1 MGSGIR
7 PKREGFSPI
16 PTDHRQRPANVSS
29 RAAVC
34 FARALRPQARESAS
48 YSPRGRSPIVNWIRF
63 IEQDWQEFAWSAG
76 ILIAAI
82 ASALIARALFF
93 WLLKKLTARKG
104 SVIGNSLVKHGQKPT
119 HWIFPLIAVLA
130 VLPGLPLPHT
140 LALALEHI
148 AGLALIGA
156 CAWLIVLFIEIV
168 SDVISG
174 RYRIDVADNLMA
186 RRVQTQFQM
195 IHRIAIVLVTV
206 VAVSIALMTF
216 PAIKHIGMSILAS
229 AGLASLIVGLAM
241 KGTLSN
247 LIAGVQIAFAQPF
260 RVEDVVVVEGEWGW
274 IEEIGMMYVVVRIWD
289 LRRLVLPLSYFLDH
303 PFQNWTRV
311 SADILGYV
319 YIYTDYTVPVDPLRE
334 ELRRIC
340 ESTPLWGGKVCGVQ
354 VTDADA
360 HTMQIRAL
368 MDARN
373 SGDAWD
379 LRCLVREKLIDYLQ
393 KNYPGCLPRY
403 RGELEGGNAEGN
415 GFRASGPPA
424 EERAPLSH
432 NSRP

>member
-1 MGSGIR
+1 MGAFRRLTKSVLPASFSQRTIR
-7 PKREGFSPI
+7 
-16 PTDHRQRPANVSS
+16 DVNL
-29 RAAVC
+29 
-34 FARALRPQARESAS
+34 LRFFEQ
-48 YSPRGRSPIVNWIRF
+48 NW
-63 IEQDWQEFAWSAG
+63 EPLAWSAG
-76 ILIAAI
+76 ILAGAVV
-82 ASALIARALFF
+82 AALIARTLLW
-93 WLLKKLTARKG
+93 WLLRRLAGRKG
-104 SVIGNSLVKHGQKPT
+104 SVIGQSLVKHGERPT
-119 HWIFPLIAVLA
+119 HFIFPLIAVLS
-130 VLPGLPLPHT
+130 VLPGLPLPRSWQ
-140 LALALEHI
+140 LAFEHI

-156 CAWLIVLFIEIV
+156 CAWLLVLFIEIV

-174 RYRIDVADNLMA
+174 RYRIDVADNLTA

-195 IHRIAIVLVTV
+195 IHRIAVVLVTV

-311 SADILGYV
+311 SADILGHV

-334 ELRRIC
+334 ELQKIC
-340 ESTPLWGGKVCGVQ
+340 KATPLWGGKVCGIQ
-354 VTDADA
+354 VTGADA
-360 HTMQIRAL
+360 HSMQIRAL

-379 LRCLVREKLIDYLQ
+379 LRCLVREKLIDFLQ

-415 GFRASGPPA
+415 GLRASAPPA
-424 EERAPLSH
+424 EGRAPLSH
-432 NSRP
+432 N